1 MSGCS
6 NSSEDALLH
15 HIERICQDGN
25 TRPIP
30 ALNELAS
37 IEPEIRESHSHY
49 VYNKYL
55 LLLTRLRD
63 KAYITATSSDTI
75 ENVVRY
81 FEKYGNSNE
90 IIESYYYQGS
100 VYRDLKDY
108 PRAIT
113 SFNEALNLALRGNP
127 EECPLLQNV
136 YSQLFWLYKKQQL
149 YGESLK
155 MAKAGYEMAVRTKTV
170 DPIYIMDVASSALH
184 TGDTVES
191 REYSLK
197 ALDWI
202 RNNQSR
208 H

>member
-55 LLLTRLRD
+55 LLSTRLRD
-63 KAYITATSSDTI
+63 NAYITATSSDTI

-108 PRAIT
+108 PRAVT
-113 SFNEALNLALRGNP
+113 SFNEALDIALRGNP

-149 YGESLK
+149 
-155 MAKAGYEMAVRTKTV
+155 
-170 DPIYIMDVASSALH
+170 
-184 TGDTVES
+184 
-191 REYSLK
+191 
-197 ALDWI
+197 
-202 RNNQSR
+202 
-208 H
+208 